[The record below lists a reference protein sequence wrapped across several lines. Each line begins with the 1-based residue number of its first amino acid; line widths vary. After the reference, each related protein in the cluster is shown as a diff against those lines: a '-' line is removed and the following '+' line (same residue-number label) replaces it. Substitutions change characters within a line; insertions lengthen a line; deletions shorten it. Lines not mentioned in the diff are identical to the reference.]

1 VTAVD
6 PQRPGAGT
14 AAHGSHGTAD
24 HAPAGHGGNIFD
36 PQLLDRCIS
45 CGFCL
50 PACPTYALTKDEGS
64 SPRGRITLMRAL
76 ETGRLDPDDD
86 RLQTESSF
94 CLGCRACEPVCPAG
108 VQYGH
113 LLETWRD
120 HQWRGRHRPL
130 LARALMLV
138 VDRKAL
144 IRLMGVVRRPARTR
158 ESARSPA
165 RIGTFVSAVRSRGT
179 APVGAV
185 RESSDPGVSLMLG
198 CFERGLFPGVSRA
211 VQKLLPGIA
220 VPENQGCCGALHAHN
235 GDSAGGV
242 ELAKK
247 LGEQLPG
254 VIVTTAGGCAA
265 HLATVLGRDR
275 VHELSEHL
283 VKEGR
288 EPVGELTVDDGK
300 GGRRRA
306 RVAIQDSCHLRN
318 GLGVSAEPR
327 ALLGAVADF
336 VPVTGD
342 GSCCGSAGTYS
353 LLRPGDAKRV
363 LAPKLD
369 AVEAAGVDYVVAV
382 NPGCL
387 RQWQSGLAGRRSR
400 IRAVHLAD
408 LLVAAAGGR
417 RLPKGLPLAARLP
430 QVRVPSGQR
439 VRRVFRLRK
448 DAGAQSTDGW
458 SA

>member
-1 VTAVD
+1 VTD
-6 PQRPGAGT
+6 LHHTTQ
-14 AAHGSHGTAD
+14 
-24 HAPAGHGGNIFD
+24 AGHAGSRATPPGRGIFD
-36 PQLLDRCIS
+36 PELLDRCIS

-50 PACPTYALTKDEGS
+50 PACPTYAISKDEGS

-86 RLQTESSF
+86 RLQKESSF

-120 HQWRGRHRPL
+120 HQWRGVHRPP
-130 LARALMLV
+130 LARALMMV
-138 VDRKAL
+138 VDRKPLVRL
-144 IRLMGVVRRPARTR
+144 IGAVRRPAKTR
-158 ESARSPA
+158 ESVRPGARTTEVERAAANGSAPGTPDASPL
-165 RIGTFVSAVRSRGT
+165 T
-179 APVGAV
+179 
-185 RESSDPGVSLMLG
+185 LMLG

-211 VQKLLPGIA
+211 VQKLLPEIA

-235 GDSAGGV
+235 GDSAGGIA
-242 ELAKK
+242 LAEK
-247 LGEQLPG
+247 LGEELPG
-254 VIVTTAGGCAA
+254 VIVTSAGGCAA

-283 VKEGR
+283 VKAGY
-288 EPVGELTVDDGK
+288 EPIGELTVDDGK

-318 GLGVSAEPR
+318 GLGVFAEPR
-327 ALLGAVADF
+327 ALLGKVADF
-336 VPVTGD
+336 VSVTGD

-353 LLRPGDAKRV
+353 LVRPKDARRV
-363 LAPKLD
+363 LDPKLD
-369 AVEAAGVDYVVAV
+369 AVEAAGVDYLVAV

-387 RQWQSGLAGRRSR
+387 RQWQTGLARRKSP

-408 LLVAAAGGR
+408 LLVAAAGGKP
-417 RLPKGLPLAARLP
+417 LPKGLPLTARLP
-430 QVRVPSGQR
+430 QVQLPSGQR

-448 DAGAQSTDGW
+448 DAQAQSTDGW

>member
-1 VTAVD
+1 VTTTD
-6 PQRPGAGT
+6 RPGAG
-14 AAHGSHGTAD
+14 AAEHGSHGAHDTA
-24 HAPAGHGGNIFD
+24 HGEHGGNIFD

-50 PACPTYALTKDEGS
+50 PACPTYALTRDEGS

-86 RLQTESSF
+86 RLQKESSF

-108 VQYGH
+108 R
-113 LLETWRD
+113 T
-120 HQWRGRHRPL
+120 P
-130 LARALMLV
+130 A
-138 VDRKAL
+138 
-144 IRLMGVVRRPARTR
+144 PARVDA
-158 ESARSPA
+158 ARQNGEGP
-165 RIGTFVSAVRSRGT
+165 
-179 APVGAV
+179 
-185 RESSDPGVSLMLG
+185 VSLMLG
-198 CFERGLFPGVSRA
+198 CFERGLFPGVSKA
-211 VQKLLPGIA
+211 VRTLMPEIR

-242 ELAKK
+242 ALAHK
-247 LGEQLPG
+247 LGEELPG
-254 VIVTTAGGCAA
+254 TIVTTAGGCAA

-275 VHELSEHL
+275 VHELSEHM
-283 VKEGR
+283 VKTGR
-288 EPVGELTVDDGK
+288 EPIGELTVDDGK
-300 GGRRRA
+300 GGRRRV

-327 ALLGAVADF
+327 ALIGAVADF
-336 VPVTGD
+336 VPVRGD

-353 LLRPGDAKRV
+353 LLRPADARRV
-363 LAPKLD
+363 LDPKLD
-369 AVEAAGVDYVVAV
+369 AVEAAGVDYLVAV

-387 RQWQSGLAGRRSR
+387 RQWQTGLARRRSR

-417 RLPKGLPLAARLP
+417 PLPKGLPVAARLP
-430 QVRVPSGQR
+430 QVRLPSGQR
-439 VRRVFRLRK
+439 VRRLAGRLPGRK
-448 DAGAQSTDGW
+448 RADGAPTTSGF

>member
-1 VTAVD
+1 MTA
-6 PQRPGAGT
+6 PNCS
-14 AAHGSHGTAD
+14 GS
-24 HAPAGHGGNIFD
+24 
-36 PQLLDRCIS
+36 
-45 CGFCL
+45 L
-50 PACPTYALTKDEGS
+50 PARVRTFDSPSRNGATPDTTPLT
-64 SPRGRITLMRAL
+64 
-76 ETGRLDPDDD
+76 
-86 RLQTESSF
+86 
-94 CLGCRACEPVCPAG
+94 
-108 VQYGH
+108 
-113 LLETWRD
+113 
-120 HQWRGRHRPL
+120 
-130 LARALMLV
+130 
-138 VDRKAL
+138 
-144 IRLMGVVRRPARTR
+144 
-158 ESARSPA
+158 
-165 RIGTFVSAVRSRGT
+165 
-179 APVGAV
+179 
-185 RESSDPGVSLMLG
+185 LMLG

-211 VQKLLPGIA
+211 VQKLLPAIA

-242 ELAKK
+242 ALAEK
-247 LGEQLPG
+247 LGEELPG

-283 VKEGR
+283 VKAGY
-288 EPVGELTVDDGK
+288 EPIGEVTVDDGH

-336 VPVTGD
+336 VSVAGD

-353 LLRPGDAKRV
+353 LLRPKDARRV
-363 LAPKLD
+363 LEPKLD
-369 AVEAAGVDYVVAV
+369 AIEAAGVDYVVAV

-387 RQWQSGLAGRRSR
+387 RQWQTGLARRKSR

-417 RLPKGLPLAARLP
+417 RLPTGLPMAARLP
-430 QVRVPSGQR
+430 QVRLPSGQR
-439 VRRVFRLRK
+439 VRRVFKLRK
-448 DAGAQSTDGW
+448 DAAAQGTDGW